1 MTGILGVVIGLW
13 LFVEDRGCPSTMQI
27 EFNLIMDCC
36 DSVMFGFLLSVLS
49 LQTISLL
56 ISLSCGQ
63 YTSGLFEVS
72 SSLLVLS
79 WGLNALAL
87 VSFAK
92 QATHYCWK
100 QFTLRLFVF
109 FPVSL
114 VLTNSLIG
122 LHPRVL
128 SRCLKFVG
136 ITETEVILKAVTK
149 IYCCRIATAGLLD
162 VFAQVLVTAHNHA
175 QVHWVSAMLAA
186 SSSLVCLA
194 FFVFSVGCYYDVIN
208 RFVLQFELLLLVSEK
223 LLKPNVFESRT
234 DGDFCAICRDAVEI
248 GQLLAEMAICSHT
261 FHEK

>member
-1 MTGILGVVIGLW
+1 
-13 LFVEDRGCPSTMQI
+13 
-27 EFNLIMDCC
+27 
-36 DSVMFGFLLSVLS
+36 MFGFLLSVLS
-49 LQTISLL
+49 FQTSSLF
-56 ISLSCGQ
+56 ISLSFGK

-72 SSLLVLS
+72 FSLLVVS

-92 QATHYCWK
+92 QATHYRWK

-136 ITETEVILKAVTK
+136 ITETEVILKAVTM
-149 IYCCRIATAGLLD
+149 IYCCKIATTGLLD
-162 VFAQVLVTAHNHA
+162 TFGQVLVAGHNHA
-175 QVHWVSAMLAA
+175 QVFWVSAVFAA

-194 FFVFSVGCYYDVIN
+194 FFVFSVGCYFEVIN

-223 LLKPNVFESRT
+223 LLKPNVFKSRT
-234 DGDFCAICRDAVEI
+234 EGDFCAICRDAVEI
-248 GQLLAEMAICSHT
+248 GQLMAEMPICSHA